1 MTTKTMAVVGA
12 GPGIGLAVARKWG
25 GEGYA
30 VALVARN
37 AGKLEGLVAQLA
49 SEGIEAAAFPAEV
62 EDRDRFAAALESIK
76 ERFGGVDALYYG
88 PPAEAASLVPPRQ
101 FTVDNV
107 QSMFDRTV
115 IGAVVT
121 VNSVLAGML
130 EKGDGALLF
139 ACPMSA
145 IEPVLFSAN
154 YAQATAALRNYAQAL
169 YVDLASVGVYAGVV
183 TIAGLI
189 EEGDTER
196 DKNLAADAR
205 RPGDRGRDEYREF
218 HEDLGMRIPARVV
231 AEALWDM
238 ATERGRD
245 EEILGDR
252 DIVMKMRESALAGG
266 SAGRR

>member
-1 MTTKTMAVVGA
+1 MTKKTIAVVGA

-25 GEGYA
+25 AEGYA

-37 AGKLEGLVAQLA
+37 AEKLRGLVERLA
-49 SEGIEAAAFPAEV
+49 SEGIEAAAFPADV
-62 EDRDRFAAALESIK
+62 DDRGAFAAALESIK

-88 PPAEAASLVPPRQ
+88 PPAESASLVPPRQ
-101 FTVDNV
+101 FTIDSV

-115 IGAVVT
+115 LGAVVA
-121 VNSVLAGML
+121 VNSVLPGML

-145 IEPVLFSAN
+145 IDPVLFSAN

-169 YVDLASVGVYAGVV
+169 YIDLASAGVYAGMMV
-183 TIAGLI
+183 IAGLI

-196 DKNLAADAR
+196 NKNLASDAR
-205 RPGDRGRDEYREF
+205 RPGDRGWDEYRAF
-218 HEDLGMRIPARVV
+218 HEDLGMHIPAGVV
-231 AEALWDM
+231 ADALWDM
-238 ATERGRD
+238 ATTRGRD

-252 DIVMKMRESALAGG
+252 DICKKMREGALAGEPG
-266 SAGRR
+266 HN